1 MEVGMLPISASK
13 RGKLLAAGYTSLH
26 SISRASASQLA
37 TVLWT
42 HQLGIVILLTS
53 MTAWTMLNDE
63 KFSTRIMTSCVDLD
77 NILGG
82 GITCKEVTELGGVP
96 GIGKTQIGIQLAVN
110 VQIPLEYGGLG
121 GKAYTLVRALIIS
134 ITHATFDLLRSFIGI
149 FSPVLYSDIEGSFM
163 VERVLQIAEACIE
176 DMSEYSHHFHNNVQD
191 CEVKMHPNSIL
202 ENIFDFR
209 VCSYTEQIALVNY
222 LDKFIEEHKNVKIII
237 IDSVTFHFRQDFDD
251 MALRTRL
258 LNEMALKLMKL
269 ARKFCL
275 AAQLSQGTSSGGT
288 PSTPGSRPTDGTRT
302 LSEDLVLTEGGTEG
316 SGRGVD
322 ADDDVVVVSLEGT
335 PRKRKRSEDV
345 ESENLVEG
353 EGEVPSV
360 MDHRF
365 DAPTFIDEFLM
376 LGMEDFFRECDVTFQ
391 AKSLYRSL
399 LRSAVIV
406 RKAEPVMAQVGLLD
420 KKFRQSQAEVA
431 RLKGLLADAE
441 SARERAVKLSE
452 ESGAEILRLFEVEP
466 SLLSQLGEER
476 RKASD
481 AESRLA
487 VLLADVG
494 TLKDEVAGLKA
505 EAVVLKEEKAV
516 LLADVKEAVAATEE
530 TMRAQAAVLAP
541 GVDVSVMGAFKAVRD
556 GQIVD
561 LE

>member
-1 MEVGMLPISASK
+1 MRIGKALFNCFWCCTIENWNYRAIEVS
-13 RGKLLAAGYTSLH
+13 GYVIKAFGSLYYVIDAMTE
-26 SISRASASQLA
+26 SIPSGQ
-37 TVLWT
+37 
-42 HQLGIVILLTS
+42 
-53 MTAWTMLNDE
+53 TAWTMLNDE

-275 AAQLSQGTSSGGT
+275 A
-288 PSTPGSRPTDGTRT
+288 
-302 LSEDLVLTEGGTEG
+302 
-316 SGRGVD
+316 
-322 ADDDVVVVSLEGT
+322 
-335 PRKRKRSEDV
+335 
-345 ESENLVEG
+345 
-353 EGEVPSV
+353 
-360 MDHRF
+360 
-365 DAPTFIDEFLM
+365 
-376 LGMEDFFRECDVTFQ
+376 
-391 AKSLYRSL
+391 
-399 LRSAVIV
+399 V
-406 RKAEPVMAQVGLLD
+406 RNY
-420 KKFRQSQAEVA
+420 FYS
-431 RLKGLLADAE
+431 
-441 SARERAVKLSE
+441 
-452 ESGAEILRLFEVEP
+452 FCH
-466 SLLSQLGEER
+466 
-476 RKASD
+476 
-481 AESRLA
+481 
-487 VLLADVG
+487 
-494 TLKDEVAGLKA
+494 
-505 EAVVLKEEKAV
+505 
-516 LLADVKEAVAATEE
+516 
-530 TMRAQAAVLAP
+530 
-541 GVDVSVMGAFKAVRD
+541 
-556 GQIVD
+556 
-561 LE
+561 